1 MYLSRLEI
9 LGFKSFAD
17 KADFRFTDGMAAIVG
32 PNGCGKTNVVDAI
45 RWVLG
50 EQKTAVLRSDIMENV
65 IFNGSKAR
73 KPLGMAE
80 VTLTL
85 QNNKRILP
93 SEYSEVTI
101 SRRLFRNGDSQYLLN
116 KSKCRLKDII
126 DLFMDTGMGADS
138 YSVIELKMVES
149 ILSGRVEERRHL
161 IEEAAGVNKY
171 KLRRK
176 EAGKKLE
183 GVQTDLIRVEDIRKE
198 IEKNVNTLAR
208 QASKT
213 RKYNRLLEELNQLEI
228 AHIHYEY
235 DLLKGTGAL
244 LESEMEGYVRQKEE
258 SENLF
263 GEAVKNTED
272 LNARRNQTEED
283 FKEAG
288 RKESELN
295 SLIHERKQEIAVSQ
309 EKLSNLL
316 ERQGRLEKE
325 KSDAETNIKKASVN
339 LGQIEEKIKGYDSK
353 LGGIQQEIDNAK
365 KNVNDASDK
374 VKGLRAISSETQTN
388 LLTIR
393 GSINTLNESNLK
405 NQTKKKNL
413 GEKINDSRDEIA
425 KIEESIRIMSDD
437 LLSSDSEKSR
447 MDAALQT
454 SREELNSNIN
464 KQKEL
469 QTAIDELKSNLMSQ
483 NSTLKQK
490 EAELGFIEGLID
502 SAASSQYLFKTQDWN
517 ISGERILLEETVAV
531 DDKYKIAVDSALGS
545 LGKYFVVDN
554 DEEAGEAIK
563 LLLSK
568 NKGRATF
575 ITRNRIPQTGKPND
589 LGENVGIYGHLSE
602 LVRTDDDLRNLLR
615 LLLPGAI
622 IVENQEVAKDAINNS
637 ISSMAVTLNG
647 EIYSAYGIIK
657 GGSVSTDEGARL
669 GRKEKT
675 NKLKS
680 EIRTLNESIIKQN
693 EELRSLL
700 NQIGTLNI
708 QNLEREIKSKEHT
721 LAGLNQKSA
730 QSRMKIDSLN
740 GSIEMIQANIS
751 RYQGEL
757 TEIDADGGSFDDN
770 QKELESKLK
779 DAEKAHFKAISEVE
793 AAENEAETLQTELN
807 LVEKKLIEL
816 NAEYRSLMHESEL
829 QKSSII
835 QYEELKEIR
844 RSDIELNREAIGG
857 MQKHIAQIVADA
869 EETSIKYDEAKN
881 KFEYISEQL
890 HSIQQQLDQANTTVN
905 SYRKQLDSSVGKIH
919 EAELRLNAVR
929 SQIRN
934 LNDRALE
941 QFNSNLDEIEFVPD
955 EEYSVEDN
963 RQTIRMLKD
972 KLSAIG
978 SVNFLALEEYEK
990 ENERLIFYEK
1000 QMKDLADS
1008 EKTLQETINEINLT
1022 AEKKFTDTFDR
1033 IKVNF
1038 ASLFQKLFGE
1048 DAFGELKLG
1057 EGNPLECDI
1066 EIIAKP
1072 PGKKPH
1078 SIEQISS
1085 GEKTL
1090 TAIAMLFSIY
1100 LVKPSPFC
1108 ILDEVDAPLD
1118 DTNIGKF
1125 VDLIRE
1131 FSSNTQFMIVT
1142 HNKKTMEA
1150 AESLYGVTMQENGVS
1165 KVVSVRLSPEM
1176 N

>member
-101 SRRLFRNGDSQYLLN
+101 SRRLFRNGDSQYFLN

-213 RKYNRLLEELNQLEI
+213 RKYNRLLEELNKLEI

-235 DLLKGTGAL
+235 DILKGSESA
-244 LESEMEGYVRQKEE
+244 LESELKGYISQKEE

-263 GEAVKNTED
+263 GEAVKNTEE

-325 KSDAETNIKKASVN
+325 KSDAETNIKKASAN
-339 LGQIEEKIKGYDSK
+339 LGQTTEKIIGYDSK
-353 LGGIQQEIDNAK
+353 LAEVHLEIDSSRENYSA
-365 KNVNDASDK
+365 ASEK
-374 VKGLRAISSETQTN
+374 VKGLRAVSAETQTK

-393 GSINTLNESNLK
+393 GSINSLNESNLK
-405 NQTKKKNL
+405 NQIKKKSL
-413 GEKINDSRDEIA
+413 GEKIKDSQDEIN
-425 KIEESIRIMSDD
+425 KLEDSIRLFEEDLKVSESDK
-437 LLSSDSEKSR
+437 SKMEK
-447 MDAALQT
+447 ALET
-454 SREELNSNIN
+454 SREDLNSQIIR
-464 KQKEL
+464 QKEL
-469 QTAIDELKSNLMSQ
+469 QSGIDELKSVLMNK

-490 EAELGFIEGLID
+490 ESELGFIEGLID
-502 SAASSQYLFKTQDWN
+502 SAASSQYLFKAQDWK
-517 ISGERILLEETVAV
+517 ISGEKILLEEAIAV

-545 LGKYFVVDN
+545 LGKYFVVEN
-554 DEEAGEAIK
+554 DDEAGEAIK

-575 ITRNRIPQTGKPND
+575 ISRSRIPQAGKPKELKAAN
-589 LGENVGIYGHLSE
+589 GVIGYLSE

-615 LLLPGAI
+615 LLLPGII
-622 IVENQEVAKDAINNS
+622 IVDDQDTARDAIYNN
-637 ISSMAVTLNG
+637 ITPMAVTLNG
-647 EIYSAYGIIK
+647 EIYSAHGITK
-657 GGSVSTDEGARL
+657 GGSVSTDEGAML
-669 GRKEKT
+669 GRKEKI
-675 NKLKS
+675 NKLKA
-680 EIRTLNESIIKQN
+680 EIRALNEEIIRQN
-693 EELRSLL
+693 DELRSLL
-700 NQIGTLNI
+700 NQIGSLNI
-708 QNLEREIKSKEHT
+708 PNLEREIKSKEHS
-721 LAGLNQKSA
+721 LNGLNQKIA
-730 QSRMKIDSLN
+730 QSKMKIESLN
-740 GSIEMIQANIS
+740 GSIEMIQTNIG
-751 RYQGEL
+751 RYQSEL
-757 TEIDADGGSFDDN
+757 SEMDADGGNFDET
-770 QKELESKLK
+770 QKELGYKLK
-779 DAEKAHFKAISEVE
+779 DAEKEHFKAISEVE
-793 AAENEAETLQTELN
+793 AAEKEAESLQSELN
-807 LVEKKLIEL
+807 RVEKKLVEL
-816 NAEYRSLMHESEL
+816 NAEYRSLKHESEL
-829 QKSSII
+829 QKSSLA
-835 QYEELKEIR
+835 QFEELKEIR
-844 RSDIELNREAIGG
+844 RSDIELNREAIIG
-857 MQKHIAQIVADA
+857 MQKHIAQIVAEA
-869 EETSIKYDEAKN
+869 EETSIQYDEAKN
-881 KFEYISEQL
+881 KFEFISDQL
-890 HSIQQQLDQANTTVN
+890 HSIQQQLDQANATVN
-905 SYRKQLDSSVGKIH
+905 SYRKQLDNSVGKIH

-934 LNDRALE
+934 LNDKALE
-941 QFNSNLDEIEFVPD
+941 QFKSNLDEIEFTPD

-972 KLSAIG
+972 KLSALG
-978 SVNFLALEEYEK
+978 SVNFLALEEYDK

-1000 QMKDLADS
+1000 QIKDLADS

-1022 AEKKFTDTFDR
+1022 AEKKFIDTFDR

-1038 ASLFQKLFGE
+1038 SILFQKLFGE
-1048 DAFGELKLG
+1048 DAYGELKLG

-1090 TAIAMLFSIY
+1090 TAIAMLFGIY

-1125 VDLIRE
+1125 VDLIKE
-1131 FSSNTQFMIVT
+1131 FSRNTQFMIVT

-1150 AESLYGVTMQENGVS
+1150 AESLYGVTMQENGIS
-1165 KVVSVRLSPEM
+1165 KVVSVRLSPETI
-1176 N
+1176 